1 MKAVLVIGAGG
12 IGGLLVDLVSRAISE
27 SGFNE
32 QMGRVSLTVMDG
44 DVVEARNLP
53 HQRFSQTDIGRA
65 KVLALIDSIGVSLS
79 LIHI

>member
-1 MKAVLVIGAGG
+1 MKAVLVVGAGG

-44 DVVEARNLP
+44 DLVEARNLP
-53 HQRFSQTDIGRA
+53 HQRFSRIDIGRP
-65 KVLALIDSIGVSLS
+65 KVDELID
-79 LIHI
+79 